1 MRYGKQRPA
10 SDLAALALL
19 FLGFSGLAVAIFF
32 LRETL
37 LGVLLPLTFLAGV
50 YAGLRAEV
58 RELELL
64 PEKLILRTIF
74 RGYGIPRAHIRTI
87 VVTEKGVAID
97 VINGARY
104 AINPPGVDPIE
115 LERALR
121 EWLSPSRHPEA

>member
-1 MRYGKQRPA
+1 MRYGRQRPA

-19 FLGFSGLAVAIFF
+19 FAGFCGLAVAIFF

-37 LGVLLPLTFLAGV
+37 LGLLLPLTFLAGA
-50 YAGLRAEV
+50 YAGLRTEV
-58 RELELL
+58 REIELF
-64 PEKLILRTIF
+64 PEKLVLRTIF
-74 RGYGIPRAHIRTI
+74 RGYRIPRAHIRNI

-104 AINPPGVDPIE
+104 VINPPGVEPME

-121 EWLSPSRHPEA
+121 KWLA